1 MDSDGRTSMAQVPCS
16 LAEERDDG
24 DDGDD
29 GTLAAYA
36 DDVVA
41 EADSDDCTSM
51 LQADILAEGLHLL
64 QNKSTTH
71 STLGEMPWS

>member
-1 MDSDGRTSMAQVPCS
+1 VDSDGRTSMAQVPCS
-16 LAEERDDG
+16 LAEER

>member
-16 LAEERDDG
+16 LAEERD

-41 EADSDDCTSM
+41 EADSDDRTSM
-51 LQADILAEGLHLL
+51 LQEDILAEGLHLL
-64 QNKSTTH
+64 QSKSTTH

>member
-24 DDGDD
+24 DDD

-64 QNKSTTH
+64 QSKSTTH

>member
-16 LAEERDDG
+16 LAEERDD